1 MNQVIEI
8 QEQKKKRLKLYKSNP
23 QGSVEAYRLMELIE
37 EERLIKD
44 QLADF
49 WEPRFIENRSLQDAG
64 LI

>member
-8 QEQKKKRLKLYKSNP
+8 QEQKKKRLKHKSNP
-23 QGSVEAYRLMELIE
+23 PRSAEAYRLMELIE

-49 WEPRFIENRSLQDAG
+49 WEPRFIENRPLQHTV
-64 LI
+64 LV